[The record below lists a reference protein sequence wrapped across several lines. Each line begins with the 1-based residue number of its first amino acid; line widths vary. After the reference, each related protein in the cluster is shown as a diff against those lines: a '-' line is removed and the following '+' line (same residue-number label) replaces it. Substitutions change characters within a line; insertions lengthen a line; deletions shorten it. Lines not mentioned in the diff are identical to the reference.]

1 MTYKKKQTLM
11 EVAAEVTYIIVLI
24 LLVLFGLQIL

>member
-1 MTYKKKQTLM
+1 MMYKKKQTLI
-11 EVAAEVTYIIVLI
+11 EISAEVTYIIILI